1 METPF
6 GNFAGA
12 EIKTAATDEIKNLIA
27 DVEELVARVADLKDH
42 DVAKMRTR
50 VMDALEAAKD
60 SLAGGAETLKRHT
73 QKAVSGADEMV
84 RDNPWTAVGVAALV
98 GAVIGMLVA
107 RRD

>member
-6 GNFAGA
+6 GSIAGA
-12 EIKTAATDEIKNLIA
+12 DIKAAATDEVKSLIA

-42 DVAKMRTR
+42 DVVKMRTR
-50 VMDALEAAKD
+50 VMKAVEAAKD
-60 SLAGGAETLKRHT
+60 SLSSGTESIKRHT
-73 QKAVSGADEMV
+73 QKAVSGADEIV

-98 GAVIGMLVA
+98 GAVVGILVA